1 MPVNYKQLAE
11 RMEADAFHRGCDMSV
26 LVEDYPDER
35 FWECLIES
43 VKPELK
49 GKIDF
54 PVSLDPKGTRG
65 TSVSEK
71 YKEFVKSNFII
82 CVDSDIEYLYDENAW
97 YRNNFIFDTIVY
109 SKENFQ
115 CHHVTLN
122 EICKDLTSKTYDFQ
136 SLFQGISK
144 SIVDV
149 FYFWL
154 FFKKEGRVG
163 YLNNKILGEILD
175 FKGIDFDQI
184 GDEDKIIATI
194 KQRAN
199 NVLDSLKVKM
209 NKKWEWYE
217 NAIQYD
223 IPEIKQSLNQQ
234 SIREEDILLFCYGH
248 AVMNNFVEPFMD
260 KVIELLKEQK
270 IEEVKEKLGSAS
282 GENLQ
287 NTISRIENIS
297 QQNMQTKLTDSF
309 KYLIYNSQYC
319 KEMEAIKEKLQS
331 QLS

>member
-43 VKPELK
+43 VKPKLK

-65 TSVSEK
+65 TSVLKK

-82 CVDSDIEYLYDENAW
+82 CVDSDSEYLYDENFW
-97 YRNNFIFDTIVY
+97 YRNDFIFDTIVY

-115 CHHVTLN
+115 CHHVALN
-122 EICKDLTSKTYDFQ
+122 EICKDLTFKSYDFQ
-136 SLFQGISK
+136 LLFEEISK
-144 SIVDV
+144 TIADV

-154 FFKKEGRVG
+154 YFKEIRD
-163 YLNNKILGEILD
+163 NKFITNTTFEEILAFDETD
-175 FKGIDFDQI
+175 FNQL
-184 GDEDKIIATI
+184 GDEYKIIATI
-194 KQRAN
+194 KEKTSK
-199 NVLDSLKVKM
+199 VLEELKVKM
-209 NKKWEWYE
+209 DESWYDATLQ
-217 NAIQYD
+217 ND
-223 IPEIKQSLNQQ
+223 IPNIKKRLNEQ

-248 AVMNNFVEPFMD
+248 ALMDNFVVPFMD
-260 KVIELLKEQK
+260 KVIELLRVQK
-270 IEEVKEKLGSAS
+270 IGEIKSELGGAS
-282 GENLQ
+282 GKNLS

-297 QQNMQTKLTDSF
+297 QQDIKTKLTDSF
-309 KYLIYNSQYC
+309 KYLIYNSQYSR
-319 KEMEAIKEKLQS
+319 EIQGIKDRLQS